1 MVDLSI
7 YYPHRTHT
15 IDRLF
20 KIPNIQ
26 ILAMTEQPRTRQD
39 LYDLIRQTS
48 KQEFILSEMIRLG
61 LWDANSNNNPED
73 PAEEIRRQGELERQ
87 LRELQQ
93 QNRQL
98 GDEKALKQE
107 LFRKRLEE
115 SKRKRQETKE
125 RNERKRQERAR
136 AWQEKQAQDITYLGE
151 GVSEGL
157 NNLDNN
163 LDRLQQHKLPVFE
176 TIADLAAAME
186 MTVGQLRFLAFDRKT
201 STVSHYVRFKIAK
214 KTGGERLISAPLP
227 KMKAAQHWIL
237 DRILEKV
244 PMHAAAHGFRR
255 GRSIVT
261 NATPH
266 VGTDV
271 VINLDLKDFF
281 PSISYRRVK
290 GVFQSLGYGE
300 AIATILALIC
310 TEATTEE
317 IELDGRTYFV
327 ATSDR
332 HLPQGAPTSPA
343 ITNLL
348 CRRLDKRL
356 ANMALA
362 QGFAYTRYA
371 DDLTFSAS
379 GDATRQICNILKH
392 TQNIVTHEGLT
403 VHPDKTR
410 VLRKSQQQEV
420 TGIVV
425 NEKLTIDRATLKKFR
440 ATLHQIDKDGL
451 ADKHWGN
458 GDDLLAQIEGF
469 ANYVMMVNPQKGKL
483 LVGQVKA
490 IKKKYGR
497 RRR

>member
-1 MVDLSI
+1 
-7 YYPHRTHT
+7 
-15 IDRLF
+15 
-20 KIPNIQ
+20 
-26 ILAMTEQPRTRQD
+26 MTEQPRTRQD

-61 LWDANSNNNPED
+61 LWDEHNNHNPED
-73 PAEEIRRQGELERQ
+73 PAEEIRRQGELQRQ
-87 LRELQQ
+87 LQELQQ

-107 LFRKRLEE
+107 LFKQRLAA

-125 RNERKRQERAR
+125 RNECKRQERAR
-136 AWQEKQAQDITYLGE
+136 AWQEKQAREIAYLGE
-151 GVSEGL
+151 DVSHGL
-157 NNLDNN
+157 NCFEHN
-163 LDRLQQHKLPVFE
+163 LDRLGQYKLPVFE
-176 TIADLAAAME
+176 TAADLATAMGL
-186 MTVGQLRFLAFDRKT
+186 TIGQLRFLAFDRKT
-201 STVSHYVRFKIAK
+201 STVSHYIRFKIAK
-214 KTGGERLISAPLP
+214 KTGGERAISAPLP
-227 KMKAAQHWIL
+227 RMKAAQHWIL
-237 DRILEKV
+237 DRILEHV

-271 VINLDLKDFF
+271 VVNLDLQDFF
-281 PSISYRRVK
+281 PSISYQRVK
-290 GVFQSLGYGE
+290 GVFRALGYGE

-317 IELDGRTYFV
+317 IELDGKTYYV

-332 HLPQGAPTSPA
+332 YLPQGAPTSPA
-343 ITNLL
+343 ITNIL

-356 ANMALA
+356 ANMAVS
-362 QGFAYTRYA
+362 QGFTYTRYA
-371 DDLTFSAS
+371 DDLTFSAT
-379 GDATRQICNILKH
+379 GEATSQLCNILKH
-392 TQNIVTHEGLT
+392 THNIVAHEGLT

-425 NEKLTIDRATLKKFR
+425 NKKLTIDRATLKKFR
-440 ATLHQIDKDGL
+440 ATLHQIEKDGL

-458 GDDLLAQIEGF
+458 GDDLMAEIEGF
-469 ANYVMMVNPQKGKL
+469 ANYVMMVNPMKGAT
-483 LVGQVKA
+483 LVGQVKI

-497 RRR
+497 RKR

>member
-1 MVDLSI
+1 
-7 YYPHRTHT
+7 
-15 IDRLF
+15 
-20 KIPNIQ
+20 
-26 ILAMTEQPRTRQD
+26 MTEQPRTRQD

-61 LWDANSNNNPED
+61 LWDADSDSNPED
-73 PAEEIRRQGELERQ
+73 PAEEIRRQGELQ
-87 LRELQQ
+87 RELEKLQA

-107 LFRKRLEE
+107 LFKQRLAE

-125 RNERKRQERAR
+125 RNERKRQERAQ
-136 AWQEKQAQDITYLGE
+136 AWRENQAQDITYVGE
-151 GVSEGL
+151 GVSTGL
-157 NNLDNN
+157 NNRDNN
-163 LDRLQQHKLPVFE
+163 LDRLQKSKLPVFE

-186 MTVGQLRFLAFDRKT
+186 MTIGQLRFLAFDRQT

-214 KTGGERLISAPLP
+214 KTGGDRLISAPLP
-227 KMKAAQHWIL
+227 RMKAAQHWIL

-266 VGTDV
+266 VGRDV
-271 VINLDLKDFF
+271 VINLDLQDFF

-290 GVFQSLGYGE
+290 GVFQSLGYSE

-310 TEATTEE
+310 TEATTTE
-317 IELDGRTYFV
+317 IELDGKTYYV
-327 ATSDR
+327 ATGDR

-343 ITNLL
+343 ITNIL

-356 ANMALA
+356 ANMAES
-362 QGFAYTRYA
+362 QGFSYTRYA
-371 DDLTFSAS
+371 DDLTFSAA
-379 GDATRQICNILKH
+379 GDATRQICNILKQ

-403 VHPDKTR
+403 VHPHKTR

-440 ATLHQIDKDGL
+440 ATLHQIEKDGL

-458 GDDLLAQIEGF
+458 GDDLLAAIEGF
-469 ANYVMMVNPQKGKL
+469 ANYVMMVNPQKGEPL
-483 LVGQVKA
+483 IGQVKT

-497 RRR
+497 RRRSG

>member
-1 MVDLSI
+1 
-7 YYPHRTHT
+7 
-15 IDRLF
+15 
-20 KIPNIQ
+20 
-26 ILAMTEQPRTRQD
+26 MTEQPRTRQE

-61 LWDANSNNNPED
+61 LWDANSDNNPED
-73 PAEEIRRQGELERQ
+73 PAEEIRRQGELQ
-87 LRELQQ
+87 RELEKLQA

-107 LFRKRLEE
+107 LFKQRLAE

-125 RNERKRQERAR
+125 RNDGQRQAR
-136 AWQEKQAQDITYLGE
+136 TQAWQEKQAQDITYLGE

-157 NNLDNN
+157 NHLDHN
-163 LDRLQQHKLPVFE
+163 LDRLQKYKLPVFE

-186 MTVGQLRFLAFDRKT
+186 ITVGQLRFLAFDRKT

-214 KTGGERLISAPLP
+214 KTGGDRLISAPMP
-227 KMKAAQHWIL
+227 RMKAAQYWIL
-237 DRILEKV
+237 DRILEQV
-244 PMHAAAHGFRR
+244 PIHAAAHGFRR

-266 VGTDV
+266 VGMDV
-271 VINLDLKDFF
+271 VINLDLQDFF

-290 GVFQSLGYGE
+290 GVFQALGYSE

-317 IELDGRTYFV
+317 IELDGKTYYV
-327 ATSDR
+327 ATGDR

-343 ITNLL
+343 LTNIL
-348 CRRLDKRL
+348 CRRLDRRL
-356 ANMALA
+356 ANMA
-362 QGFAYTRYA
+362 QSNGFSYTRYA
-371 DDLTFSAS
+371 DDLTFSAA
-379 GDATRQICNILKH
+379 GEATSQICNILKQ

-425 NEKLTIDRATLKKFR
+425 NQKLTIDRATLKKFR
-440 ATLHQIDKDGL
+440 ATLHQIEKDGL
-451 ADKHWGN
+451 ADKHWGK
-458 GDDLLAQIEGF
+458 GEDLLAEIQGF
-469 ANYVMMVNPQKGKL
+469 ANYVMMVNPDKGRP
-483 LVGQVKA
+483 LVAQVKT

>member
-1 MVDLSI
+1 
-7 YYPHRTHT
+7 
-15 IDRLF
+15 
-20 KIPNIQ
+20 
-26 ILAMTEQPRTRQD
+26 MTEQPRTRQD

-61 LWDANSNNNPED
+61 LWDENSSNNPAD
-73 PAEEIRRQGELERQ
+73 PSEEIRRMGELQRQ
-87 LRELQQ
+87 LQELQQ
-93 QNRQL
+93 QNRHL
-98 GDEKALKQE
+98 SNEKALKQE
-107 LFRKRLEE
+107 LFRQRLAE

-125 RNERKRQERAR
+125 RNENKRQERAR
-136 AWQEKQAQDITYLGE
+136 AWQAKQTQDITYLGE
-151 GVSEGL
+151 GVSQGL
-157 NNLDNN
+157 NNLEQN
-163 LDRLQQHKLPVFE
+163 LDRLQKHKLPVFE
-176 TIADLAAAME
+176 TTADLATAME
-186 MTVGQLRFLAFDRKT
+186 MTVGQLRFLAFDRQT

-214 KTGGERLISAPLP
+214 KTGGDRLISAPLP

-271 VINLDLKDFF
+271 VVNLDLQDFF

-290 GVFQSLGYGE
+290 GVFQSLGYSE
-300 AIATILALIC
+300 SIATILGLIC
-310 TEATTEE
+310 TEATTQE

-327 ATSDR
+327 ATGDR

-356 ANMALA
+356 ANMADS
-362 QGFAYTRYA
+362 QGFSYTRYA
-371 DDLTFSAS
+371 DDLTFSAT
-379 GDATRQICNILKH
+379 GDATSQLCNILKH
-392 TQNIVTHEGLT
+392 TENIVAHEGLT
-403 VHPDKTR
+403 IHPNKTR

-440 ATLHQIDKDGL
+440 ATLHHIEKDGL
-451 ADKHWGN
+451 ADKHWGSGN
-458 GDDLLAQIEGF
+458 DLMAEIEGF
-469 ANYVMMVNPQKGKL
+469 ANYVMMVNPVKGEP

>member
-1 MVDLSI
+1 
-7 YYPHRTHT
+7 
-15 IDRLF
+15 
-20 KIPNIQ
+20 
-26 ILAMTEQPRTRQD
+26 MTEQPRTRQD

-107 LFRKRLEE
+107 LFRKRLAE

-157 NNLDNN
+157 NNLENN

-186 MTVGQLRFLAFDRKT
+186 MTVGQLRFLAFNRKT

-290 GVFQSLGYGE
+290 GVFQALGYGE

>member
-1 MVDLSI
+1 MS
-7 YYPHRTHT
+7 
-15 IDRLF
+15 
-20 KIPNIQ
+20 
-26 ILAMTEQPRTRQD
+26 EQPRTRQD

-61 LWDANSNNNPED
+61 LWDANSNNNPAD
-73 PAEEIRRQGELERQ
+73 PAEEIRRQGELQRQ
-87 LRELQQ
+87 LQELQQ
-93 QNRQL
+93 QNRRL

-107 LFRKRLEE
+107 LFRQRLAE

-136 AWQEKQAQDITYLGE
+136 AWQEKQDRDITYLGE
-151 GVSEGL
+151 GVSAGL
-157 NNLDNN
+157 NRLEQN
-163 LDRLQQHKLPVFE
+163 LDRLQKYKLPGFE
-176 TIADLAAAME
+176 SIADLATAME
-186 MTVGQLRFLAFDRKT
+186 MTIGQLRFLAFDRQT
-201 STVSHYVRFKIAK
+201 STVSHYIRFKIAK
-214 KTGGERLISAPLP
+214 KTGGERLISAPMP
-227 KMKAAQHWIL
+227 RMKAAQHWIL

-271 VINLDLKDFF
+271 VVNLDLQDFF

-290 GVFQSLGYGE
+290 GVFQALGYSE

-310 TEATTEE
+310 TEATTTEV
-317 IELDGRTYFV
+317 ELDGRTYFV
-327 ATSDR
+327 ATGER

-348 CRRLDKRL
+348 CRRLDRRL

-362 QGFAYTRYA
+362 QGFTYTRYA

-379 GDATRQICNILKH
+379 GDATRQLCNILKH
-392 TQNIVTHEGLT
+392 TQNIVAHEGLT
-403 VHPDKTR
+403 VHPQKTR

-440 ATLHQIDKDGL
+440 ATLHQIEKDGL

-458 GDDLLAQIEGF
+458 GDDLLAEIEGF
-469 ANYVMMVNPQKGKL
+469 ANYVMMVNPQKGEP

>member
-7 YYPHRTHT
+7 HYPHRTHT
-15 IDRLF
+15 IHRLF
-20 KIPNIQ
+20 KIPNLQ

-107 LFRKRLEE
+107 LFRKRLAE

-157 NNLDNN
+157 NNLENN
-163 LDRLQQHKLPVFE
+163 LDRLHQHKLPVFE

-290 GVFQSLGYGE
+290 GVFQALGYGE

-356 ANMALA
+356 ANMALS

-379 GDATRQICNILKH
+379 GDATRQLCNILKH

-469 ANYVMMVNPQKGKL
+469 ANYVMMVNPQKGKP